1 MFSVWLTAL
10 SLLNLVRYAQSM
22 PKLTSGALFN
32 ALSGILE
39 VRFIN
44 NIVSVED
51 AARPVTRD
59 SHCYHFGHSDGGG
72 FRC

>member
-1 MFSVWLTAL
+1 
-10 SLLNLVRYAQSM
+10 M

-32 ALSGILE
+32 ALSGIRE